1 VVDCRATPAEK
12 IDERALAFVFGASNV
27 RRGLPSLLQTT
38 QKTLGPRWDLV
49 ITAGHGRSYGA
60 SSTVLGRGLPG
71 IISADWQRHLQQD
84 TTRKWAL
91 FTDVGN
97 DLFYGREPIE
107 ICDWL
112 EQCVAILSRDGA
124 TITIVGIPFEVLKRV
139 GKKKFLLLR
148 TFFFPKSGLDF
159 FAASERIDR
168 LEEALCAVAQRYQ
181 TNYVEPSST
190 WYGIDPIHVMYRCYD
205 ELWKKVLPW
214 LNDEKSPFFIGKNE
228 ISSSSARDSLARWR
242 WMIMLFFVR
251 AHQQTLFSFQR
262 AMKQPAL
269 RIDAQQSV
277 WFY

>member
-1 VVDCRATPAEK
+1 MVDCRVNPGKKT
-12 IDERALAFVFGASNV
+12 DERALAFVFGASNV

-38 QKTLGPRWDLV
+38 QKTLGPSWDLV

-60 SSTVLGRGLPG
+60 NSYVLGRGLPG
-71 IISADWQRHLQQD
+71 ILSAHWQRHLQRD
-84 TTRKWAL
+84 TTLKWAL

-124 TITIVGIPFEVLKRV
+124 KITIVGIPFEVLKRV
-139 GKKKFLLLR
+139 GRKKFLLLR
-148 TFFFPKSGLDF
+148 TIFFPKSGLNF
-159 FAASERIDR
+159 SAASERIDR
-168 LEEALCAVAQRYQ
+168 LEETLRAVAQRYQ

-190 WYGIDPIHVMYRCYD
+190 WYGIDPIHVMYHQYAA
-205 ELWKKVLPW
+205 LWKKALPW
-214 LNDEKSPFFIGKNE
+214 LNDEKSPFFIGENE
-228 ISSSSARDSLARWR
+228 VSSLSSRDALARWR
-242 WMIMLFFVR
+242 WMMMLFFIR

-262 AMKQPAL
+262 SMQQPAL